1 MRSIA
6 ANSFAVSSYQQKAS
20 PSPVRNTPPVTS
32 DQFSLTAKT
41 IKAVENHI
49 PKFGMNPEQF
59 AKYKSTIDWSH
70 RNKANNYQGPVNATA
85 KVDIDRVRYQE
96 DTGEAADRAKLAA
109 SSGTTTKKKK
119 KKK

>member
-1 MRSIA
+1 MRSVA

-41 IKAVENHI
+41 IKSAENHI
-49 PKFGMNPEQF
+49 PKFGMPVPD
-59 AKYKSTIDWSH
+59 YMLPTIERSKRH
-70 RNKANNYQGPVNATA
+70 KAAHYQGPVNATA